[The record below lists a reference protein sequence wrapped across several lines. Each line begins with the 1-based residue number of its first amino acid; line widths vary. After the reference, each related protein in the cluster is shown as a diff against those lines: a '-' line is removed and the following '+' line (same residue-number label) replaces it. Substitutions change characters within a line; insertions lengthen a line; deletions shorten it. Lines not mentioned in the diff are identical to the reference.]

1 MYQHRT
7 KDDYSSVLLCKTL
20 PAIPNELWGVLL
32 FVISNADIMAGYA
45 EGTPGDVHPA
55 VAGQELVGVGICY
68 QEIDQALELS
78 RVLRANVG
86 SLAKEVLR
94 PADTANQGVDARVA
108 EAGVDEDGTA
118 DGLAGGLQ
126 QVPTAVHK
134 AGHLLDRRNVSRVL
148 AEVAELCQRKV
159 WGQTDVVHHTAAPM
173 HAVVVNAVRAAVA
186 AATIILRRTSQML
199 FFFIIVVFFKM
210 LINRVNC
217 VCFIVLD
224 YLLNT
229 LQRYEKF
236 LNYPNF

>member
-1 MYQHRT
+1 ME
-7 KDDYSSVLLCKTL
+7 LL
-20 PAIPNELWGVLL
+20 
-32 FVISNADIMAGYA
+32 
-45 EGTPGDVHPA
+45 
-55 VAGQELVGVGICY
+55 
-68 QEIDQALELS
+68 
-78 RVLRANVG
+78 RVLGANVS

-94 PADTANQGVDARVA
+94 AFDTTNECVDARIA
-108 EAGVDEDGTA
+108 KAGVDDDGA
-118 DGLAGGLQ
+118 SDGLAGRFQ
-126 QVPTAVHK
+126 QVLTAVHK

-217 VCFIVLD
+217 VCFMVLD

>member
-1 MYQHRT
+1 ME
-7 KDDYSSVLLCKTL
+7 
-20 PAIPNELWGVLL
+20 PAR
-32 FVISNADIMAGYA
+32 
-45 EGTPGDVHPA
+45 
-55 VAGQELVGVGICY
+55 AGQELVGLGMSL
-68 QEIDQALELS
+68 EERDEALELL
-78 RVLRANVG
+78 RVAGTDIG
-86 SLAKEVLR
+86 SAALKVLGV
-94 PADTANQGVDARVA
+94 ADTTDTAVDVGIA
-108 EAGVDEDGTA
+108 EAGVDDDGAA

-217 VCFIVLD
+217 VCFMVLD